1 LPEGYAELLKWYSG
15 WCGGFDSLS
24 VVSDPLLC
32 LRGSG
37 RAIWADEHADD
48 YIRRL
53 REGWK

>member
-1 LPEGYAELLKWYSG
+1 MPEGYAELLKWYSG